1 MKLKYTW
8 ISPQLHIQLVDVLK
22 ADVSQPGCAGAE
34 IFQVQVQV
42 DVLVATVTEDDV
54 ADFLRNRTTAGVEGS
69 EERVEHR
76 AKSLCAEGASYKTM
90 MIFLIS
96 IFLLNIT

>member
-1 MKLKYTW
+1 MT
-8 ISPQLHIQLVDVLK
+8 SPQFHIQLVDVLK
-22 ADVSQPGCAGAE
+22 ADVSQPGSAGAE

-54 ADFLRNRTTAGVEGS
+54 ADFLRDRTTAGVEGS

-76 AKSLCAEGASYKTM
+76 AKSLCPEGAS
-90 MIFLIS
+90 
-96 IFLLNIT
+96 